1 MILIKTPQEIQI
13 MQEGGNIARKAVDA
27 AVKQAKV
34 GMTTLELNSIAE
46 KAIVDAGG
54 MPCFK
59 GFEGFPSATC
69 ININSGIVHGI
80 PNNYRLRKGDIV
92 SVDLG
97 VLYKGLNTDVSESFE
112 LETDGEQKFLEI
124 GRAALAKAIEKVAIG
139 KKIGDISNAI
149 QTTIQAA
156 GFSVSRDLAGHG
168 VGREI
173 HEDPYV
179 ECFGRPGRG
188 YELKEGMT
196 LAIEVIYQKGRPDL
210 VLAKDGWT
218 LSTKDGSLSGLFE
231 KSVAVTRQGVLVLT

>member
-1 MILIKTPQEIQI
+1 MILIKTPQEIES
-13 MQEGGNIARKAVDA
+13 MLESGKIARKAVNES
-27 AVKQAKV
+27 VRQAKV
-34 GMTTLELNSIAE
+34 GMTTLELNNIAE
-46 KAIVDAGG
+46 KIIVEAGG
-54 MPCFK
+54 IPCFK
-59 GFEGFPSATC
+59 GYEGFPFATC

-80 PNNYRLRKGDIV
+80 PNNYRIQRGDVV

-97 VLYKGLNTDVSESFE
+97 VLFRGLNTDVSESFE
-112 LETDGEQKFLEI
+112 VETHNQDSFIEI
-124 GRAALAKAIEKVAIG
+124 GRKALENALEVCVIG
-139 KKIGDISNAI
+139 NKIGDISY
-149 QTTIQAA
+149 TIQRTIENA

-179 ECFGRPGRG
+179 ECFGRPGKG
-188 YELKEGMT
+188 HEIKEGMT
-196 LAIEVIYQKGRPDL
+196 LAIEIIYQKGRPDL